1 MKAWSAWIIPLDKDL
16 LQELS
21 QISWFTF
28 PKCYIHWCPGI
39 PRCIYNLSK
48 CNSQIK
54 KHILLIKNPSPYKI
68 FHYYKTIVQCC
79 AKPIWF
85 VTPLPNTLQKTVSNH
100 IPRSRDMEKNQE
112 SLFHYIHIY
121 QMKYHSCRCGYCSMS
136 WGLKRLHAGTAN
148 SLERLQ
154 CRCYIYYHCCYCCV
168 NYISN
173 QFNIIWHCP
182 VIAFR

>member
-1 MKAWSAWIIPLDKDL
+1 MKAWSAWIIPLEKDL

-28 PKCYIHWCPGI
+28 PKCYINWCPGI

-54 KHILLIKNPSPYKI
+54 KHILLIKNPSPYKV

-85 VTPLPNTLQKTVSNH
+85 VTPLPTTLQTTVSNH
-100 IPRSRDMEKNQE
+100 IPPIDMEKNQE
-112 SLFHYIHIY
+112 SLFIIYIYIRWNTTLVAVDIVQWAGDWSDY
-121 QMKYHSCRCGYCSMS
+121 MLVLQIPWRGY
-136 WGLKRLHAGTAN
+136 T
-148 SLERLQ
+148 
-154 CRCYIYYHCCYCCV
+154 CYIYYHCCYCCV
-168 NYISN
+168 NCISI
-173 QFNIIWHCP
+173 QFNSWSHN
-182 VIAFR
+182 